1 MSTKRRIWSVDQKLQ
16 LIQESDQYG
25 VTETLRKH
33 NLAQSLFHRWKREF
47 NEQGLQG
54 LQGLRPRYHTV
65 DPEVKQLQSENER
78 LKRII
83 ANQALEL
90 EFKTEFLKK
99 SR

>member
-1 MSTKRRIWSVDQKLQ
+1 MSTKRRSWSVDQKLQ
-16 LIQESDQYG
+16 IIQESDQYG

-33 NLAQSLFHRWKREF
+33 NVAQSLFHRWKREF

-54 LQGLRPRYHTV
+54 LRPRYHTV
-65 DPEVKQLQSENER
+65 NPEVKQLQSENER

-90 EFKTEFLKK
+90 EFKTELLKK

>member
-1 MSTKRRIWSVDQKLQ
+1 MSKIRRKWSAEQKLQ
-16 LIQESDQYG
+16 IIQEANQHG
-25 VTETLRKH
+25 TTETLRKH
-33 NLAQSLFHRWKREF
+33 HVSQSLFYRWKLGF
-47 NEQGLQG
+47 DNQGVQGLQ
-54 LQGLRPRYHTV
+54 PRYPAI

-90 EFKTEFLKK
+90 EFKNELLKK